1 MEHVRNWSEYD
12 DDVDSSWSS
21 PLTSF
26 ELNHRGVITAVTE
39 DDVHEDFLFYGD
51 LRGDQAALSNDGRF
65 MAMCWYEDIFDY
77 NEAGLGSRH
86 SFDSD
91 GEQDEDYWK
100 ELSDDEI
107 YWEYAIDVGK
117 DRSVTFTH
125 FRDHPPGTTGHFWP
139 CSILSK
145 NDRKE
150 GDDDED
156 RYCVEVYPSNFH
168 YSIYGSAYYSNSA
181 DHLLLKNYPRS
192 SIRFV
197 TNPYKGDQYHPKAF
211 RHHIEIKDQMFPEQW
226 KNEKNKGGME

>member
-1 MEHVRNWSEYD
+1 MENSGKRHGWNTFEIGQNMMMMLILPGRLL
-12 DDVDSSWSS
+12 
-21 PLTSF
+21 LTSF
-26 ELNHRGVITAVTE
+26 ELNHRGVITALTE
-39 DDVHEDFLFYGD
+39 DEVHEGFLFYGD

-77 NEAGLGSRH
+77 NEAGLGSHH

-91 GEQDEDYWK
+91 GDQEEDYWK

-107 YWEYAIDVGK
+107 YWEYATDVGQ

-156 RYCVEVYPSNFH
+156 RYFVDFIILYMGRRTIRIRRT
-168 YSIYGSAYYSNSA
+168 IYY
-181 DHLLLKNYPRS
+181 
-192 SIRFV
+192 
-197 TNPYKGDQYHPKAF
+197 
-211 RHHIEIKDQMFPEQW
+211 
-226 KNEKNKGGME
+226 